1 MANNTDNYVFSQI
14 VQKPED
20 PFQLLAYA
28 IYKSDK
34 YAAAERIKKANPQ
47 MTQQELQ
54 DQLDQIHDVVA
65 DNVGIQKG
73 FHMRAELVGRQLVRN
88 IRAKLQ
94 KDAVQDFV
102 DRMEQLTKTERTL
115 WMRIFS
121 FIGDGVKGVLA
132 TIVLIVFGSGL
143 FALTLPQE
151 QRGLAYKAGA
161 DAFMD
166 TVNGNIPIIDQ
177 YRKSLSELQTLKA
190 QKEKEVQELKALQQ
204 QKQQLH
210 SQPSQ

>member
-1 MANNTDNYVFSQI
+1 MTNNTDNYVFSQI
-14 VQKPED
+14 VEKPED

-34 YAAAERIKKANPQ
+34 YAAAKRIMDANPQ

-54 DQLDQIHDVVA
+54 AHLDQIHDVVA
-65 DNVGIQKG
+65 DNDGIQQG
-73 FHMRAELVGRQLVRN
+73 FHMRAELVGKRLVRN
-88 IRAKLQ
+88 IRVKLQ

-102 DRMEQLTKTERTL
+102 DRMEQLTKTERTF
-115 WMRIFS
+115 WMRAIS
-121 FIGDGVKGVLA
+121 FIGDGIKGVLA
-132 TIVLIVFGSGL
+132 TIVVIVFGSGL

-166 TVNGNIPIIDQ
+166 TVNGNIPILDQ
-177 YRKSLSELQTLKA
+177 YRKSLSDLETLKA
-190 QKEKEVQELKALQQ
+190 QKKKELQELKQLQQ
-204 QKQQLH
+204 QKQQL
-210 SQPSQ
+210 QTPPSK

>member
-1 MANNTDNYVFSQI
+1 
-14 VQKPED
+14 
-20 PFQLLAYA
+20 
-28 IYKSDK
+28 
-34 YAAAERIKKANPQ
+34 